1 MTARRRYPAFEA
13 RGGGQEEPPRIQG
26 QGQCPRTRA
35 AAGRSNPMPKA
46 RAVTGRRN
54 PTPKAR
60 GSSWEEQPHIQG
72 VVAVWA

>member
-46 RAVTGRRN
+46 RAVTGSSN
-54 PTPKAR
+54 PMPKAR
-60 GSSWEEQPHIQG
+60 GSGREGQPHDQG
-72 VVAVWA
+72 VVAA